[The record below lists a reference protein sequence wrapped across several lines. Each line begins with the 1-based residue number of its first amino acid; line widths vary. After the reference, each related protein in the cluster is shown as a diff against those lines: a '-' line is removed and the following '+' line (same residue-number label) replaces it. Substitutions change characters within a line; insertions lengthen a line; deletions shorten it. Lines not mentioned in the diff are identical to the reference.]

1 MAAGLLDDGRP
12 LPKSFLVKQRSGESA
27 DRVSRWK
34 VTVRVHAPENT

>member
-1 MAAGLLDDGRP
+1 MAAGLLDDGRR
-12 LPKSFLVKQRSGESA
+12 LPKFFFIKQRSDESA